1 MPSAR
6 RRPAINFEKVQHSHQ
21 VVRAVQDR
29 IAYAIE
35 LDQIEASPPNPR
47 QKIDGVDELAASLQ
61 EYGLLQPVVVRRMD
75 GAYELIAGHRR
86 LAAAKRLGW
95 TQIAAVVRDETED
108 RAYLLTMTEN
118 L

>member
-1 MPSAR
+1 
-6 RRPAINFEKVQHSHQ
+6 
-21 VVRAVQDR
+21 
-29 IAYAIE
+29 
-35 LDQIEASPPNPR
+35 
-47 QKIDGVDELAASLQ
+47 
-61 EYGLLQPVVVRRMD
+61 MD

>member
-61 EYGLLQPVVVRRMD
+61 EYGLLQPWSSAAWMAPMNSLPATAD
-75 GAYELIAGHRR
+75 WPLPSGSAGHRSPPSCVTKPR
-86 LAAAKRLGW
+86 TGP
-95 TQIAAVVRDETED
+95 TC
-108 RAYLLTMTEN
+108 
-118 L
+118 